1 MAIEYLTGL
10 NAIVM
15 KAIWN
20 IEKRQ
25 GRVTIQDLVEEIKR
39 NTEKEYHRNS
49 VSTYLRRLEK
59 KDFIGTKKEGRRSFI
74 YSKVDES
81 DYHKV
86 QFEQMKKVWFDDS
99 WDEFSVAL
107 SDVVKQEEND
117 KLRRLIVGMCV
128 VDQFSEF
135 RKDFLAFLFYTQQ
148 AGKDSFESVFCG
160 KCHICFLC
168 SQHKCFMIINLCKL
182 DRKSVV

>member
-39 NTEKEYHRNS
+39 NTGKEYHRNS

-59 KDFIGTKKEGRRSFI
+59 KDFIETKKEGRRSFI
-74 YSKVDES
+74 CSKVDES

-86 QFEQMKKVWFDDS
+86 QFEQMKKMM
-99 WDEFSVAL
+99 
-107 SDVVKQEEND
+107 KQLPGMMGGKRRGGLGGLMGKM
-117 KLRRLIVGMCV
+117 KLP
-128 VDQFSEF
+128 F
-135 RKDFLAFLFYTQQ
+135 
-148 AGKDSFESVFCG
+148 
-160 KCHICFLC
+160 
-168 SQHKCFMIINLCKL
+168 
-182 DRKSVV
+182 

>member
-39 NTEKEYHRNS
+39 NTGKEYHRNS
-49 VSTYLRRLEK
+49 VSTYLRRL
-59 KDFIGTKKEGRRSFI
+59 TKKEGRRSFI

-117 KLRRLIVGMCV
+117 KLRRLI
-128 VDQFSEF
+128 D
-135 RKDFLAFLFYTQQ
+135 DLD
-148 AGKDSFESVFCG
+148 DSA
-160 KCHICFLC
+160 
-168 SQHKCFMIINLCKL
+168 
-182 DRKSVV
+182 D

>member
-39 NTEKEYHRNS
+39 NTGKEYHRNS

-59 KDFIGTKKEGRRSFI
+59 KDFIETKKEGRRSFI
-74 YSKVDES
+74 CSKVDES

-86 QFEQMKKVWFDDS
+86 RQVHPQLFQRSQQVKLSQPISMNIWDIIMKSQQMLRFQN
-99 WDEFSVAL
+99 L
-107 SDVVKQEEND
+107 S
-117 KLRRLIVGMCV
+117 
-128 VDQFSEF
+128 
-135 RKDFLAFLFYTQQ
+135 
-148 AGKDSFESVFCG
+148 
-160 KCHICFLC
+160 
-168 SQHKCFMIINLCKL
+168 
-182 DRKSVV
+182 

>member
-39 NTEKEYHRNS
+39 NTGKEYHRNS

-59 KDFIGTKKEGRRSFI
+59 KDFIGTKKEGVLFI
-74 YSKVDES
+74 
-81 DYHKV
+81 
-86 QFEQMKKVWFDDS
+86 
-99 WDEFSVAL
+99 
-107 SDVVKQEEND
+107 
-117 KLRRLIVGMCV
+117 
-128 VDQFSEF
+128 
-135 RKDFLAFLFYTQQ
+135 
-148 AGKDSFESVFCG
+148 
-160 KCHICFLC
+160 
-168 SQHKCFMIINLCKL
+168 
-182 DRKSVV
+182 RKSMNQIIIKYSLSR

>member
-1 MAIEYLTGL
+1 MIWMIQQISIYILCYLFICLLIGSILFLIWKMLCKKMEEKGFVRLNYGL
-10 NAIVM
+10 LKIV
-15 KAIWN
+15 ILFFLIPFPIVILRTVLWD
-20 IEKRQ
+20 
-25 GRVTIQDLVEEIKR
+25 G
-39 NTEKEYHRNS
+39 

-59 KDFIGTKKEGRRSFI
+59 KDFIETKKEGRRSFI

-117 KLRRLIVGMCV
+117 KLRRLI
-128 VDQFSEF
+128 D
-135 RKDFLAFLFYTQQ
+135 DLD
-148 AGKDSFESVFCG
+148 DSA
-160 KCHICFLC
+160 
-168 SQHKCFMIINLCKL
+168 
-182 DRKSVV
+182 D

>member
-39 NTEKEYHRNS
+39 NTGKEYHRNS

-59 KDFIGTKKEGRRSFI
+59 KDFIEKKKKEEEVLFI
-74 YSKVDES
+74 RKLMNQIIIKCS
-81 DYHKV
+81 
-86 QFEQMKKVWFDDS
+86 
-99 WDEFSVAL
+99 L
-107 SDVVKQEEND
+107 S
-117 KLRRLIVGMCV
+117 R
-128 VDQFSEF
+128 
-135 RKDFLAFLFYTQQ
+135 
-148 AGKDSFESVFCG
+148 
-160 KCHICFLC
+160 
-168 SQHKCFMIINLCKL
+168 
-182 DRKSVV
+182 

>member
-39 NTEKEYHRNS
+39 NTGKEYHRNS

-59 KDFIGTKKEGRRSFI
+59 KDFIERKKE
-74 YSKVDES
+74 
-81 DYHKV
+81 
-86 QFEQMKKVWFDDS
+86 
-99 WDEFSVAL
+99 
-107 SDVVKQEEND
+107 EE
-117 KLRRLIVGMCV
+117 V
-128 VDQFSEF
+128 
-135 RKDFLAFLFYTQQ
+135 LF
-148 AGKDSFESVFCG
+148 V
-160 KCHICFLC
+160 
-168 SQHKCFMIINLCKL
+168 
-182 DRKSVV
+182 RKSMNQIIIKCSLSR

>member
-1 MAIEYLTGL
+1 MEIEYLTGL

-20 IEKRQ
+20 VEKKQ
-25 GRVTIQDLVEEIKR
+25 NEVTIQDLIEEVKK
-39 NTEKEYHRNS
+39 NTGKEYHRNS
-49 VSTYLRRLEK
+49 ISTYLRRLEK
-59 KDFIGTKKEGRRSFI
+59 KDFIGSRREGRRSFI

-117 KLRRLIVGMCV
+117 KLRRLI
-128 VDQFSEF
+128 D
-135 RKDFLAFLFYTQQ
+135 DLD
-148 AGKDSFESVFCG
+148 DSA
-160 KCHICFLC
+160 
-168 SQHKCFMIINLCKL
+168 
-182 DRKSVV
+182 D

>member
-39 NTEKEYHRNS
+39 STGKEYQRNS

-59 KDFIGTKKEGRRSFI
+59 KDFIETKKEVLFI
-74 YSKVDES
+74 RKLMNQIIIKCS
-81 DYHKV
+81 
-86 QFEQMKKVWFDDS
+86 
-99 WDEFSVAL
+99 L
-107 SDVVKQEEND
+107 S
-117 KLRRLIVGMCV
+117 R
-128 VDQFSEF
+128 
-135 RKDFLAFLFYTQQ
+135 
-148 AGKDSFESVFCG
+148 
-160 KCHICFLC
+160 
-168 SQHKCFMIINLCKL
+168 
-182 DRKSVV
+182 

>member
-39 NTEKEYHRNS
+39 NTGKEYHRNS

-59 KDFIGTKKEGRRSFI
+59 KDFIETKKEGRRSLFI
-74 YSKVDES
+74 RKLMNQIN
-81 DYHKV
+81 HKV
-86 QFEQMKKVWFDDS
+86 QFEQMKKS
-99 WDEFSVAL
+99 IGL
-107 SDVVKQEEND
+107 M
-117 KLRRLIVGMCV
+117 IHGMNF
-128 VDQFSEF
+128 Q
-135 RKDFLAFLFYTQQ
+135 
-148 AGKDSFESVFCG
+148 
-160 KCHICFLC
+160 
-168 SQHKCFMIINLCKL
+168 
-182 DRKSVV
+182 

>member
-39 NTEKEYHRNS
+39 NTGKEYHRNS

-59 KDFIGTKKEGRRSFI
+59 KDFIETKKEGVLFI
-74 YSKVDES
+74 RKLMNQIIIKCS
-81 DYHKV
+81 
-86 QFEQMKKVWFDDS
+86 
-99 WDEFSVAL
+99 L
-107 SDVVKQEEND
+107 S
-117 KLRRLIVGMCV
+117 R
-128 VDQFSEF
+128 
-135 RKDFLAFLFYTQQ
+135 
-148 AGKDSFESVFCG
+148 
-160 KCHICFLC
+160 
-168 SQHKCFMIINLCKL
+168 
-182 DRKSVV
+182 

>member
-39 NTEKEYHRNS
+39 NTGKEYHRNS
-49 VSTYLRRLEK
+49 VSTYLRE
-59 KDFIGTKKEGRRSFI
+59 TKKEGRRSFI

-117 KLRRLIVGMCV
+117 KLRRLI
-128 VDQFSEF
+128 D
-135 RKDFLAFLFYTQQ
+135 D
-148 AGKDSFESVFCG
+148 
-160 KCHICFLC
+160 
-168 SQHKCFMIINLCKL
+168 L
-182 DRKSVV
+182 DGSAD